1 MVFARAFVCY
11 TSPMDWQR
19 HIERVPDVMLG
30 KPIFRGTR
38 ITVEFV
44 LERLAEGARP
54 DDLVASHPPLTADQ
68 VRAALEY
75 ALSSVRQDEL
85 LLSTK

>member
-1 MVFARAFVCY
+1 MAEEGDTIRC
-11 TSPMDWQR
+11 MDWQK
-19 HIERVPDVMLG
+19 HIERVPGVMLG

-44 LERLAEGARP
+44 LERLAQGARP
-54 DDLVASHPPLTADQ
+54 DELVASHPPLTVDH
-68 VRAALEY
+68 VRAAIAY

-85 LLSTK
+85 LLSTT